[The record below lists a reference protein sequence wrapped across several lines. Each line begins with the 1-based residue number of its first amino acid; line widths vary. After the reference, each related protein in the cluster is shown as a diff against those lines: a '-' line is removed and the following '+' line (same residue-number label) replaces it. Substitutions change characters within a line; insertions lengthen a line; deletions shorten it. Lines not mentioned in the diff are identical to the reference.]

1 MWKQIKTQILFIL
14 TPKKIKYLSINLM
27 KYEQDLYAENYEV
40 SMK

>member
-1 MWKQIKTQILFIL
+1 MWKQIKTILFIL

-27 KYEQDLYAENYEV
+27 KYEQNLYPENYKV